1 MRMVTLLA
9 VFNSM
14 RGFIVVSVYGFIIV
28 SPFFLCFLFFCFSL
42 LTPSFLVSG
51 VMGGVLSCID

>member
-28 SPFFLCFLFFCFSL
+28 SYRFFYVFCFFVFLC
-42 LTPSFLVSG
+42 
-51 VMGGVLSCID
+51 